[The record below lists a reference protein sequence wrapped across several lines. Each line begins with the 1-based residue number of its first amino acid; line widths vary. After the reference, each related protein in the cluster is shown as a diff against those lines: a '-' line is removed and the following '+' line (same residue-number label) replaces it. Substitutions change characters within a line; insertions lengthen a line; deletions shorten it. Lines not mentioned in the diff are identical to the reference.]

1 MRTLLTAV
9 LLLAIP
15 AFATAQD
22 SDVLDTAPV
31 VEMQQSN
38 TAMTSA
44 PAAVEVEAQDA
55 DVEVQTQDLPS
66 QDAAEM
72 QEPGSR
78 QWWWLVGAIVVG
90 GLLVALIL

>member
-1 MRTLLTAV
+1 MRTLLSLV

-15 AFATAQD
+15 AFATAQEA
-22 SDVLDTAPV
+22 DVMDATPV

-38 TAMTSA
+38 TTVTNA
-44 PAAVEVEAQDA
+44 PATVDVEAQDA
-55 DVEVQTQDLPS
+55 DIEVQSQDLPT

-90 GLLVALIL
+90 GLIVALLL

>member
-1 MRTLLTAV
+1 MRTLLSLV

-15 AFATAQD
+15 AFASAQQA
-22 SDVLDTAPV
+22 DVLDTTPV

-38 TAMTSA
+38 TAATSG
-44 PAAVEVEAQDA
+44 PAAVDVEAQDA
-55 DVEVQTQDLPS
+55 DIEVQSQDLPT

>member
-1 MRTLLTAV
+1 MRTLLSLV

-15 AFATAQD
+15 AFASAQEAD
-22 SDVLDTAPV
+22 ALDATPV

-38 TAMTSA
+38 TVTSG
-44 PAAVEVEAQDA
+44 PAAVDVEAQDA
-55 DVEVQTQDLPS
+55 DNEIQSQDLPT

>member
-1 MRTLLTAV
+1 MRTVLSLV

-15 AFATAQD
+15 AFASAQEA
-22 SDVLDTAPV
+22 DVLDPTPV

-38 TAMTSA
+38 TTVTSS
-44 PAAVEVEAQDA
+44 PAAVDVEARDA
-55 DVEVQTQDLPS
+55 DVEVQSQDLPI

>member
-1 MRTLLTAV
+1 MRTILSLV

-15 AFATAQD
+15 AFATAQEA
-22 SDVLDTAPV
+22 DVMDATPV

-38 TAMTSA
+38 TTVTSA
-44 PAAVEVEAQDA
+44 PAPVDVEAQDA
-55 DVEVQTQDLPS
+55 DIEVQSQDLPT